1 MHKKRDIIKKSML
14 NERNGIKMAEITVKF
29 LGSNFTFPEELKQY
43 IIYCS
48 EFEKISDRLS
58 QALLKTMKNP
68 NICDGESSQLW
79 DIDERLRQKV
89 RDEGKKLISMLAKHN
104 IFDVTESDVVDNN
117 QGYHLYDKA
126 YNEMFAGLRINL
138 ANEIQNFND
147 NFENVQRSAYSQV
160 TGTGIS
166 MYSNS
171 IIAHMTLAAF
181 ETSTVKKQCDKADKD
196 YERAMDN
203 LISSG
208 RTARAKADAKVMM
221 ETYPKIAEAFGV
233 YVAELMETY
242 LNKLQAN
249 SVFDYSKVKPYSI
262 KRSSELLNNIVMVDD
277 KKSVLEQAFKS
288 CPYNPDIYAKVLE
301 LGICDVDTFATAKE
315 FYQDSLIVGVV
326 KDYCKK
332 HLKDYDKVKEPIAI
346 LALYKG
352 KTETEIL
359 RSLYSGE
366 LDSVESKYRTFEKVV
381 SNQRALDEWIRKN
394 IGQQTQSVIST
405 SVETIKNKVHSAVS
419 GIISESNYQ
428 KFADMGLL
436 SIETL
441 RLKDS
446 TQITLKGV
454 NEEIEMKLVDLI
466 IAYIEEAKT
475 RKKKSDDTYAQF
487 DAEVKKKNEAIAE
500 KQSELNVLGIFAF
513 SKKKELKAIIAD
525 MESDLSKYK
534 YDKEPKDLQRAFEK
548 MYG

>member
-1 MHKKRDIIKKSML
+1 
-14 NERNGIKMAEITVKF
+14 MAEITVKF
-29 LGSNFTFPEELKQY
+29 LGSDYTFPEELKQY
-43 IIYCS
+43 VVYCN
-48 EFEKISDRLS
+48 EFEKINDALSKALLTTMKRPYILDGEPS
-58 QALLKTMKNP
+58 QAGDVESGLKDKM
-68 NICDGESSQLW
+68 
-79 DIDERLRQKV
+79 RQ
-89 RDEGKKLISMLAKHN
+89 EGKKIIPLMAKHN
-104 IFDVTESDVVDNN
+104 IFDVTESELIDNN
-117 QGYHLYDKA
+117 KGYLLYEEA
-126 YNEMFAGLRINL
+126 YKNMASGLQKNL
-138 ANEIQNFND
+138 ADEIQAFMDGYD
-147 NFENVQRSAYSQV
+147 NAQMSAYSQV

-181 ETSTVKKQCDKADKD
+181 ETSTVKKQCAKADKD

-242 LNKLQAN
+242 LNKLQTN

-262 KRSSELLNNIVMVDD
+262 KRSSELLNNIAMVDD

-301 LGICDVDTFATAKE
+301 LGISDVDTFATAKE
-315 FYQDSLIVGVV
+315 FYQDSLIIGVV
-326 KDYCKK
+326 EDYCKK
-332 HLKDYDKVKEPIAI
+332 HLKNYDKVKEPIAI

-366 LDSVESKYRTFEKVV
+366 LDSVESKYRNFETTL
-381 SNQRALDEWIRKN
+381 SNQRALDEWIRRN
-394 IGQQTQSVIST
+394 ISQQTQNIIST
-405 SVETIKNKVHSAVS
+405 SMDTIKNKVHSVVN

-436 SIETL
+436 SAEVL

-446 TQITLKGV
+446 TQTTLSGI
-454 NEEIEMKLVDLI
+454 NEEIESKLVDLI
-466 IAYIEEAKT
+466 VAYIEEAKA
-475 RKKKSDDTYAQF
+475 RKKKCDDAYAQF
-487 DAEVKKKNEAIAE
+487 DAEVKKKNDAIAE
-500 KQSELNVLGIFAF
+500 KQSELNGLGMFAF